1 MMAEI
6 PVYPEALDR
15 NDRGKGSLSD
25 YRGVLVPANGRV
37 TIRLAGCNLFQA
49 ELAAILALGAEN
61 LETATSRRTLDQE
74 RIDAPIEVRL
84 FTGTRVSGPVGWV
97 PRGLASVIDET
108 LARLDVRGKKQ
119 RIPVAIVKKGGQYRV
134 DLLIGL
140 TR

>member
-1 MMAEI
+1 MADFSG
-6 PVYPEALDR
+6 YPEPLDR
-15 NDRGKGSLSD
+15 DDRGKGSLSD
-25 YRGVLVPANGRV
+25 YRGVLEPANSRV

-49 ELAAILALGAEN
+49 ELTGILALGADN

-97 PRGLASVIDET
+97 PRGLESVIDET
-108 LARLDVRGKKQ
+108 FARLDVRGKKQ
-119 RIPVAIVKKGGQYRV
+119 RIPVAIVKKGGRYRV
-134 DLLIGL
+134 DLLVGL

>member
-1 MMAEI
+1 MMADT
-6 PVYPEALDR
+6 PSYPGALDR

-25 YRGVLVPANGRV
+25 YRGVLEPANARV
-37 TIRLAGCNLFQA
+37 TIRLAGCNLYQA

-61 LETATSRRTLDQE
+61 LETATARRSLEQE
-74 RIDAPIEVRL
+74 RVDAPIEVRL

-97 PRGLASVIDET
+97 PRGLESVIDET

-119 RIPVAIVKKGGQYRV
+119 RIPVAVVSKGGKYRV
-134 DLLIGL
+134 DLLVGL

>member
-1 MMAEI
+1 MADN
-6 PVYPEALDR
+6 PAYPETLDR

-25 YRGVLVPANGRV
+25 YRGVLEPANARV
-37 TIRLAGCNLFQA
+37 TIRLAASDLHQA
-49 ELAAILALGAEN
+49 ELAGILALGGQD
-61 LETATSRRTLDQE
+61 LETAMTRRSLDQE
-74 RIDAPIEVRL
+74 RVDAPIEVRL

-97 PRGLASVIDET
+97 PRGLESVIDET

-119 RIPVAIVKKGGQYRV
+119 RISVAVVKKGGKYRV

>member
-1 MMAEI
+1 MMADT
-6 PVYPEALDR
+6 PSYPGALDR

-25 YRGVLVPANGRV
+25 YRGVLEPANARV
-37 TIRLAGCNLFQA
+37 TIRLAGCNLYQP

-61 LETATSRRTLDQE
+61 LETATTRRTLDLE

-97 PRGLASVIDET
+97 PRGLESVIDET

-119 RIPVAIVKKGGQYRV
+119 RIPVAVVKKGGKYRV
-134 DLLIGL
+134 DLLVGL

>member
-1 MMAEI
+1 MMADT
-6 PVYPEALDR
+6 PSYPGALDR

-25 YRGVLVPANGRV
+25 YRGVLEPANARV
-37 TIRLAGCNLFQA
+37 TIRLAGCNLYQP

-61 LETATSRRTLDQE
+61 LETATTRRTLDLE

-97 PRGLASVIDET
+97 PRGLESVIDET

-119 RIPVAIVKKGGQYRV
+119 RIPVAVVKKGGNYRV
-134 DLLIGL
+134 DLLVGL

>member
-1 MMAEI
+1 MMAAT
-6 PVYPEALDR
+6 PSYPGALDR

-25 YRGVLVPANGRV
+25 YRGVLEPANARV
-37 TIRLAGCNLFQA
+37 TIRLAGCNLYQP

-61 LETATSRRTLDQE
+61 LETATTRRTLDLE

-97 PRGLASVIDET
+97 PRGLESVIDET

-119 RIPVAIVKKGGQYRV
+119 RIPVAVVKKGGNYRV
-134 DLLIGL
+134 DLLVGL

>member
-1 MMAEI
+1 
-6 PVYPEALDR
+6 
-15 NDRGKGSLSD
+15 
-25 YRGVLVPANGRV
+25 V

-49 ELAAILALGAEN
+49 ELTGILALGADN

-97 PRGLASVIDET
+97 PRGLESVIDET
-108 LARLDVRGKKQ
+108 FARLDVRGKKQ
-119 RIPVAIVKKGGQYRV
+119 RIPVAIVKKGGRYRV
-134 DLLIGL
+134 DLLVGL

>member
-1 MMAEI
+1 MMADNAS
-6 PVYPEALDR
+6 YPEALDR

-25 YRGVLVPANGRV
+25 YRGVLVPAKGRV
-37 TIRLAGCNLFQA
+37 TIRLAGSNLHQA
-49 ELAAILALGAEN
+49 EIAAILALGGQDF
-61 LETATSRRTLDQE
+61 ETATTRRTLDLE

-97 PRGLASVIDET
+97 PRGLESVIDET

-119 RIPVAIVKKGGQYRV
+119 RIPVAVVKKGGKYRV
-134 DLLIGL
+134 DLLVGL

>member
-6 PVYPEALDR
+6 PVYPETLDR
-15 NDRGKGSLSD
+15 NDLGKGSMSD

-37 TIRLAGCNLFQA
+37 TIRLAGSNRYQA
-49 ELAAILALGAEN
+49 ELAGILALGAEG
-61 LETATSRRTLDQE
+61 LETATTRRTLDQE
-74 RIDAPIEVRL
+74 RVDAPIEVRL

-97 PRGLASVIDET
+97 PRGLESVIDET

-119 RIPVAIVKKGGQYRV
+119 RIPVAVVKKGGKYRV
-134 DLLIGL
+134 DLLVGL